1 MAARASI
8 PAAAQAVADA
18 RAGDYLRRA
27 PAIRRRPRRP
37 RGSSRDAASHGVVL
51 TPVVF
56 WDRLRRRPR
65 VRFCRRP
72 EVSPTATHVAQVAA
86 DLLAVALGSGDVI
99 ARLQRRNRDL
109 ALVVEAGLEDTA
121 RLSTDEVLHA
131 VVRAPLGAHPHA
143 RRRHLRGRGR
153 HAARPRELRQ
163 RPVRRGVGR
172 GRPAVCAA
180 TRAAGAPSRPG
191 RSSSPA
197 RSTIPSST
205 EDGRYSLEKW
215 GYQSQ
220 LSMPLVSRGHVL
232 GVVELS
238 DYQPRD
244 FAEDLDL
251 IRGLGQV
258 AAHALENAS
267 LFEQVDRRNRILNE
281 LVELGS
287 LASRTR
293 DLDQLVRAVAERVAR
308 RGRRGQ
314 LRHLPDAGRR
324 PALRRQLRPQRT
336 RRIRAGQHVRPRA
349 LPRRRSR
356 RCTTTRS
363 WPSPARTTPS

>member
-1 MAARASI
+1 M
-8 PAAAQAVADA
+8 VTADA
-18 RAGDYLRRA
+18 GAPQMPPQAAERFLAG
-27 PAIRRRPRRP
+27 
-37 RGSSRDAASHGVVL
+37 RGLAGVVL

-56 WDRLRRRPR
+56 WDRLVGVLELGSATRQGLA
-65 VRFCRRP
+65 
-72 EVSPTATHVAQVAA
+72 TAEHVAQVAA

-131 VVRAPLGAHPHA
+131 VAERLSELTHTPVTDLYAVEGDTLRALVSYDGGRFDTEWDGVVLPL
-143 RRRHLRGRGR
+143 RRY
-153 HAARPRELRQ
+153 PCS
-163 RPVRRGVGR
+163 RR
-172 GRPAVCAA
+172 AVETGEITVA
-180 TRAAGAPSRPG
+180 TSLDDPLLD
-191 RSSSPA
+191 
-197 RSTIPSST
+197 
-205 EDGRYSLEKW
+205 EEGRYSLEKW

-232 GVVELS
+232 GVVELC

-281 LVELGS
+281 LVELGT

-293 DLDQLVRAVAERVAR
+293 DLDQLVRSVAERVLV
-308 RGRRGQ
+308 GR
-314 LRHLPDAGRR
+314 
-324 PALRRQLRPQRT
+324 
-336 RRIRAGQHVRPRA
+336 
-349 LPRRRSR
+349 
-356 RCTTTRS
+356 
-363 WPSPARTTPS
+363 